1 MDNEYLSTGFTD
13 VDRTQNKKA
22 YFDCLNLLDSLEYY
36 KECKTKSYELLQL
49 EPGIKVLEAGCGL
62 GDDAFRIAKLIMPG
76 GLVVGLDVSTVM
88 IEKARLHE
96 LAAQLPVEFQTGDI
110 KALPFSD
117 NSFARCRI
125 DRVLQHIPQP
135 QKAVAECVR
144 VLEPNG
150 LLLAYDNDWKTFS
163 IASGDDEITQ
173 TIENLWTGSFVNGRI
188 GLHLPDYFLSA
199 GLTDVKIYPGTSVIT
214 DFATANRVYNLRENV
229 HKAVDE
235 HLLSAEQGKRWLDE
249 LIERDNGGT
258 FLASLTAYT
267 VVGKKRPLYG
277 ERQVP

>member
-22 YFDCLNLLDSLEYY
+22 YFDCLNLLGSLEYY
-36 KECKTKSYELLQL
+36 KECKTRSYELLQL

-62 GDDAFRIAKLIMPG
+62 GDDAFRMARLIMPG
-76 GLVVGLDVSTVM
+76 GLIVGLDASTVM

-110 KALPFSD
+110 KALPFPD

-135 QKAVAECVR
+135 QKAVAELVR
-144 VLEPNG
+144 VLEPGG

-163 IASGDDEITQ
+163 VASENDEITQ
-173 TIENLWTGSFVNGRI
+173 AIEDLWIGSFVNSRI
-188 GLHLPDYFLSA
+188 GLHLPGYFISA

-214 DFATANRVYNLRENV
+214 DLATANKVYNLRENV
-229 HKAVDE
+229 QKAVAGN
-235 HLLSAEQGKRWLDE
+235 LISADQGKRWIEE
-249 LIERDNGGT
+249 LIERDARGI

-267 VVGKKRPLYG
+267 VVGRKRRAG
-277 ERQVP
+277 